1 MRKLLVFNS
10 VSVDGYFTD
19 AKGDMSWAY
28 KSDPE
33 FNEFVAENSRSG
45 GELLFG
51 RVTYQMMES
60 FWPTPAAAQAFPDVA
75 EQMNKLPKVVFSRT
89 LDSASWQNTRL
100 LKGDLAEEVR
110 KLKEESGEQLVIMG
124 SGSIVAQLAPEGLID
139 EYQIVVNP
147 IVLGDG
153 RTMFEGVK
161 EKLNLKRTNSR
172 TFGNGNVLLC
182 YEPSK

>member
-19 AKGDMSWAY
+19 AKGDMSWAH

-33 FNEFVAENSRSG
+33 FNEFVAENSQSG

-60 FWPTPAAAQAFPDVA
+60 FWPTPAAAQQFPEVA

-89 LDSASWQNTRL
+89 LDSVSWQNTRL
-100 LKGDLAEEVR
+100 LKGDLADEVR
-110 KLKEESGEQLVIMG
+110 KLKEESGEHMVIMG

-153 RTMFEGVK
+153 RTMFAGVK

-172 TFGNGNVLLC
+172 TFSNGNVLLC
-182 YEPSK
+182 YEPIK